1 MEKLQLKDRPETANE
16 PGGSLLEA
24 RTLIARIVE
33 TADKETLPLTAQF
46 DR

>member
-1 MEKLQLKDRPETANE
+1 MEKLQLKDRPETTNE
-16 PGGSLLEA
+16 PRRSLLEA
-24 RTLIARIVE
+24 RALIARIVE